1 MQQQPFNGGV
11 RAGIGWNPNDE
22 VGIWIALPASCFIEI
37 AGDGEPSSGGW
48 MTPGM
53 ARELAF
59 ALLLQAAQI
68 ENGVKPAP
76 LPDSYKPVA
85 GAS

>member
-22 VGIWIALPASCFIEI
+22 VGIWIALPPSCFIEI

-59 ALLLQAAQI
+59 ALLLQAELWHLFCWGGKFFGNQDFLI
-68 ENGVKPAP
+68 
-76 LPDSYKPVA
+76 S
-85 GAS
+85 